1 MLLKATISISLI
13 LTESPGCTTI
23 VRSAGTPQP
32 NQVFTTSCGPTN
44 LASGQ
49 LLATAAA
56 VLMSSGLSEC
66 VLLLKHQRF
75 SLQMDRLR
83 MVVYVSFGC
92 KFWQP
97 LIRCIW

>member
-1 MLLKATISISLI
+1 MSLI

-32 NQVFTTSCGPTN
+32 NQVFTTSCGPMN

-56 VLMSSGLSEC
+56 VLMSKWSE
-66 VLLLKHQRF
+66 
-75 SLQMDRLR
+75 
-83 MVVYVSFGC
+83 
-92 KFWQP
+92 
-97 LIRCIW
+97 

>member
-1 MLLKATISISLI
+1 MSLI

-56 VLMSSGLSEC
+56 VLISKWSE
-66 VLLLKHQRF
+66 
-75 SLQMDRLR
+75 
-83 MVVYVSFGC
+83 
-92 KFWQP
+92 
-97 LIRCIW
+97 